1 MKKVIGIVVSVI
13 GLLALALTV
22 KPVKEAIK
30 LPEQIGDIYLIVGG
44 LIIIVVGLILV
55 KTQGSGRQAPEVPI
69 YKGKKIVGYRRH
81 LFGY

>member
-30 LPEQIGDIYLIVGG
+30 LPSQISDIYLIVGG
-44 LIIIVVGLILV
+44 LIIIAVGLVLI
-55 KTQGSGRQAPEVPI
+55 KTPSFERQAPEVPI